1 MVSQQRTQRIADR
14 ILEELSEILLRKV
27 ADPRLSGISVTDVKV
42 DRELSYADIYV
53 STLEGN
59 VRADDTLNGLEHA
72 QGFLRHELSQRIQLR
87 YFPRLRFRWDE
98 TFERADR
105 IERII
110 ASLHT
115 EQDRKPP
122 KNELPVAYREEELDS
137 GEQ

>member
-1 MVSQQRTQRIADR
+1 MVSQQRAQRIADR

-59 VRADDTLNGLEHA
+59 VRADDILNGLEHA

-115 EQDRKPP
+115 EKDQMPP
-122 KNELPVAYREEELDS
+122 ESELPIAYREEDLDS